1 MSARPH
7 VLIVDDEPLLA
18 ASLRELLDD
27 EFDVAVASTVAE
39 GKDRLRAEPQM
50 DVVLC
55 DVHLNDGTGIDLY
68 RAWRE
73 LAPGHERRVVFCTG
87 GNASAALEAQMAGTG
102 NVRLAKPFDLD
113 ELIRLLH
120 RIADHQPS

>member
-1 MSARPH
+1 MSVRPH

-27 EFDVAVASTVAE
+27 DFDVEVAATVLE
-39 GKDRLRAEPQM
+39 GKERLRVSPHM

-55 DVHLNDGTGIDLY
+55 DVHLLDGTGMDLY

-73 LAPGHERRVVFCTG
+73 LAPGREGHLVFCTG
-87 GNASAALEAQMAGTG
+87 GNAAPALESQMAATG
-102 NVRLAKPFDLD
+102 NVRLAKPFNLD
-113 ELIRLLH
+113 ELVGLLSK
-120 RIADHQPS
+120 IAAKA